1 MASSARPSE
10 TLLLSAKHLMRNNNM
25 DSNNNQMKFLPK
37 DDNGYII
44 NDTDPN
50 KISADFLPLITE
62 VKNIIIDTLGSSLHS
77 IYLTGSISRGV
88 AEINKS
94 DLDVFAI
101 LNPGASDKKT
111 ALKAINESIKKVIRT
126 TDVVSKVDIELWQF
140 EEIFPGANS
149 INEIQI
155 KNTLSIFDIILKN
168 SSLCIYGDDLS
179 AHILPIKPDASLAN
193 DELIMIHQDIDQA
206 RQEISKAT
214 SEEEVQYWCKR
225 VMKNII
231 RAGFCLCMPIIQEQT
246 REIKLCADVFSKHYP
261 DLKEFVKKT
270 MYWIKSPSGNQK
282 EVLKFLNDDVDLFL
296 SKVDRWMDMYNPDR
310 AQEMHRS

>member
-1 MASSARPSE
+1 
-10 TLLLSAKHLMRNNNM
+10 M
-25 DSNNNQMKFLPK
+25 DSNNNQLKFLPK
-37 DDNGYII
+37 DDNECII

-50 KISADFLPLITE
+50 KISADFLPLISE

-77 IYLTGSISRGV
+77 IYLTGSVPRGV
-88 AEINKS
+88 AEIKKS

-101 LNPGASDKKT
+101 LSPGASDENT
-111 ALKAINESIKKVIRT
+111 ALKAIKELIKKALRT
-126 TDVVSKVDIELWQF
+126 TDVVSKVDIELWRF
-140 EEIFPGANS
+140 EEVFPDANS

-179 AHILPIKPDASLAN
+179 AHIPPIKPDASLAN
-193 DELIMIHQDIDQA
+193 DELIMIHQDIAQA
-206 RQEISKAT
+206 RQEISAAT
-214 SEEEVQYWCKR
+214 SEEEVKYWCKR

-261 DLKEFVKKT
+261 DLKEFVRKT
-270 MYWIKSPSGNQK
+270 MFWIKSPSGNQQ
-282 EVLKFLNDDVDLFL
+282 EVLKFLSDDAALFL
-296 SKVDRWMDMYNPDR
+296 AKVDRWMDKYNPDR
-310 AQEMHRS
+310 AQEMPRHSLTKQLGNDYDK

>member
-1 MASSARPSE
+1 
-10 TLLLSAKHLMRNNNM
+10 M

-50 KISADFLPLITE
+50 KISADFLPLISE
-62 VKNIIIDTLGSSLHS
+62 VKKIIIDTLGSSLHS
-77 IYLTGSISRGV
+77 IYLTGSVPRGV
-88 AEINKS
+88 AEIKKS

-101 LNPGASDKKT
+101 LNPGVSDENT
-111 ALKAINESIKKVIRT
+111 ALKAINESIKKVFRT
-126 TDVVSKVDIELWQF
+126 TDIVSKVDIELWRF
-140 EEIFPGANS
+140 EEVFPDANS
-149 INEIQI
+149 INEIRV

-179 AHILPIKPDASLAN
+179 AHIPAIKPDASLAN
-193 DELIMIHQDIDQA
+193 DELIMIHQDIVQA
-206 RQEISKAT
+206 RQEISIAS
-214 SEEEVQYWCKR
+214 SEEEIKYWCKR
-225 VMKNII
+225 IMKNII

-246 REIKLCADVFSKHYP
+246 REIKLCAEVFSKHCP

-270 MYWIKSPSGNQK
+270 MCWIKSPSDDQQ

-296 SKVDRWMDMYNPDR
+296 SKVDRWMDKYNPDR
-310 AQEMHRS
+310 VQEMHRK

>member
-1 MASSARPSE
+1 
-10 TLLLSAKHLMRNNNM
+10 M

-37 DDNGYII
+37 DDNGHII

-50 KISADFLPLITE
+50 KISADFLPLISE
-62 VKNIIIDTLGSSLHS
+62 VKNIIIDTLGNSLHS
-77 IYLTGSISRGV
+77 IYLTGSVPRGV

-101 LNPGASDKKT
+101 LNPGASDENT
-111 ALKAINESIKKVIRT
+111 ALKAINESIKKVLQA
-126 TDVVSKVDIELWQF
+126 TDVVSKVDIELWRF
-140 EEIFPGANS
+140 EEVFPDANS

-168 SSLCIYGDDLS
+168 SSLCSYGDDLS

-193 DELIMIHQDIDQA
+193 DELIMIHQDIAQA

-214 SEEEVQYWCKR
+214 SEEEVKYWCKR

-246 REIKLCADVFSKHYP
+246 REITLCADVFSKHYP
-261 DLKEFVKKT
+261 DLKEFVRKT
-270 MYWIKSPSGNQK
+270 MYWIKSPSGNQQ
-282 EVLKFLNDDVDLFL
+282 EVLKFLNDDVNLFL
-296 SKVDRWMDMYNPDR
+296 SKVDRWMDKYNPDR
-310 AQEMHRS
+310 VKEMHRS